1 MAYPTVSGPYGFL
14 TVQNLAG
21 RVFNQAIIDVPI
33 KANYASNIGYGDLV
47 AIDLTGTLI
56 RVDIAVG
63 SNSAFAI
70 PPIGV
75 FLGCQYTDPI
85 LGYALWSQSWQAS
98 NAATDASAKVC
109 NDPDVILKAA
119 LTDGLGSVV
128 TSGGAT
134 IANVGQNIGY
144 YQATGGPVIGSLINT
159 ITRDAVSS
167 LDQSTIA
174 NTPTLPFRI
183 YQPVT
188 QTALPDG
195 TFCELLVAYN
205 WNQHFYRQATGI

>member
-21 RVFNQAIIDVPI
+21 RVFNQATIDVPI
-33 KANYASNIGYGDLV
+33 LPSYASNIGYGDLV
-47 AIDLTGTLI
+47 AIDLTGSLI
-56 RVDIAVG
+56 RVDLAVG
-63 SNSAFAI
+63 SHSTFAI

-98 NAATDASAKVC
+98 NGATDAIAKIC

-119 LTDGLGSVV
+119 VSDGTGAIV
-128 TSGGAT
+128 TAAGASL
-134 IANVGQNIGY
+134 ANVGQNIGY
-144 YQATGGPVIGSLINT
+144 FQAAGGPVVGSLINT

-167 LDQSTIA
+167 LDQATIA

-188 QTALPDG
+188 QTRLPDG
-195 TFCELLVAYN
+195 TFCELLVTYN
-205 WNQHFYRQATGI
+205 WNQHFYRQGTGI